1 MMAQSY
7 WEGDLAM
14 VWKVR
19 LLAIIGVLMLP
30 VGTAGAVSYGFGCIT
45 NNSAT
50 DCGIA
55 EAQITMDVS
64 DEGGGQVR
72 FTFSNAGPLAS
83 VIESLY
89 FDDGTLLG
97 IASIVNGPG
106 VSFMTGASPPDLP
119 GGQMASPPFQT
130 TAGFLADSDPA
141 VSINGVGPGEFVA
154 IIFDLQGGGTFGDV
168 IAELADGSLRAGIH
182 VIAFEGGGSE
192 SLVNVPE
199 PGTGVLALLGLA
211 GFGVMR
217 RRHASA

>member
-1 MMAQSY
+1 MAQSY

-14 VWKVR
+14 VSRVR

-30 VGTAGAVSYGFGCIT
+30 VGTASAVSYGFGCIT

-72 FTFSNAGPLAS
+72 FTFSNGGPLAS

-106 VSFMTGASPPDLP
+106 VSFMQGGTPPDLP
-119 GGQMASPPFQT
+119 GGQMVSPPFVT

-141 VSINGVGPGEFVA
+141 VSMTGVGPGEFVA
-154 IIFDLQGGGTFGDV
+154 IIFDLQAGGTFGDV
-168 IAELADGSLRAGIH
+168 IAELADGTLRAGIH
-182 VIAFEGGGSE
+182 VIGFASGGSE

-217 RRHASA
+217 RRRAAA